1 MEKQLTAMS
10 ILRER
15 AENEIAKINIDAT
28 FETKL
33 GTQIKLNSEQRGR
46 IISLQQM
53 IDSIDTKLLATE
65 RQQLIDF
72 GSKMQLVRDI
82 DTDGNVT
89 FAYDPEKQ
97 FDKTFKTQ

>member
-1 MEKQLTAMS
+1 MPTEKQLTAMQE
-10 ILRER
+10 LYNR
-15 AENEIAKINIDAT
+15 N
-28 FETKL
+28 
-33 GTQIKLNSEQRGR
+33 QR
-46 IISLQQM
+46 IIDKLEFTSNPMQAEYRKAL
-53 IDSIDTKLLATE
+53 ISVNDDIDTELLATE
-65 RQQLIDF
+65 RQQFIDF